1 MTDRGNP
8 IDERAL
14 DRLIEDVGDERAHR
28 LLRAFTSETQRRM
41 ERILALAG
49 ERSLTAL
56 RDECHTLK
64 GSAGSL
70 GAVAVER
77 QANAIVAA
85 CLTGDS
91 ADAWSGSTSCGAW
104 WTRRSARSTRGSQA
118 GPGGIESPRAAGR
131 RPPDRSVAPGGPF
144 PINRRG
150 TDFEQLGR
158 RHDVAAATGDG
169 VLDQLFL
176 HQPERPDDALVT
188 GRA

>member
-49 ERSLTAL
+49 ERSLIAL

-64 GSAGSL
+64 GSAGSFR
-70 GAVAVER
+70 AVAVER

-91 ADAWSGSTSCGAW
+91 ADALVRVDELRGLVDAALGALDARLSSG
-104 WTRRSARSTRGSQA
+104 
-118 GPGGIESPRAAGR
+118 AGR
-131 RPPDRSVAPGGPF
+131 S
-144 PINRRG
+144 
-150 TDFEQLGR
+150 
-158 RHDVAAATGDG
+158 
-169 VLDQLFL
+169 
-176 HQPERPDDALVT
+176 
-188 GRA
+188 